1 MIPKIPSPVENS
13 DYRPLA
19 ITSILTRALHEILAR
34 RMRDQLRFSD
44 TQYAFLQKDG
54 CLEATTVLHAALRNS
69 HDLQRPLALAFLDLS
84 KAFDTVSHEALGE
97 AAVQAGLPLPL
108 LSYIGSLLRE
118 SESVLGSTNIRSG
131 RGVKQGDPLS
141 PLLFVLTMEGP

>member
-1 MIPKIPSPVENS
+1 MDNS

-19 ITSILTRALHEILAR
+19 ITSILTRALHKILAR
-34 RMRDQLRFSD
+34 RMRDQLSFSA

-69 HDLQRPLALAFLDLS
+69 HDLQSPLAFLDLS
-84 KAFDTVSHEALGE
+84 KAFDTISHKALGE
-97 AAVQAGLPLPL
+97 AAVQAGLPLPM

-118 SESVLGSTNIRSG
+118 SESVLGNTNIRSG
-131 RGVKQGDPLS
+131 RGLKQGDPLAY
-141 PLLFVLTMEGP
+141 